1 MPHRSSAAHK
11 PAGRSRPPNLD
22 PARKAQR
29 HAPTEPERRWSIYGA
44 ERTQPTATGGTPID
58 PDNRSNKPIRSRW
71 QPTATTHNLM
81 VRRGSTVRVRQRA
94 LQKRRTSALSR
105 SGRLA
110 LCRTCGGYGADY
122 GALTLR
128 RRTFARFGSSPSRAM
143 VAASMVDHAA
153 MAVDEAPRLL
163 APLRVGDELPWRVSS
178 LGDVP
183 TSCPVVPEIPI

>member
-1 MPHRSSAAHK
+1 
-11 PAGRSRPPNLD
+11 
-22 PARKAQR
+22 
-29 HAPTEPERRWSIYGA
+29 
-44 ERTQPTATGGTPID
+44 
-58 PDNRSNKPIRSRW
+58 
-71 QPTATTHNLM
+71 M

-110 LCRTCGGYGADY
+110 PCRTCGGYGADY

-128 RRTFARFGSSPSRAM
+128 RRTFARFGSAPSRAM
-143 VAASMVDHAA
+143 VPASMVDHAV

-178 LGDVP
+178 L
-183 TSCPVVPEIPI
+183 